1 VKRKVS
7 GGAKDDPCYL
17 TDRISTAAALLPGG
31 ADDSS
36 VKLASAAPTG
46 ESSARL
52 QLQMLVRRQGR

>member
-1 VKRKVS
+1 ME
-7 GGAKDDPCYL
+7 A
-17 TDRISTAAALLPGG
+17 AAALLPGG

-52 QLQMLVRRQGR
+52 QRQMLVRSQGR